1 MNYIKEKSVPISIN
15 QAFDGISFLSNRL
28 PGVSSNG
35 AGFCAL
41 VNYRNG
47 GVFLAHYDGYS
58 EWERHTHGDEMVM
71 VVEGETRL
79 ILLQNDEE
87 TSHLMLQSTL
97 MIVPQN
103 VWHRFESPK
112 GVKILTI
119 TPQPTD
125 HSIKRPK

>member
-1 MNYIKEKSVPISIN
+1 VESAFVDYDSVKWSK
-15 QAFDGISFLSNRL
+15 QGVCLS
-28 PGVSSNG
+28 
-35 AGFCAL
+35 
-41 VNYRNG
+41 
-47 GVFLAHYDGYS
+47 HI
-58 EWERHTHGDEMVM
+58 VM

-79 ILLQNDEE
+79 ILLQNDEA